1 MKLELVIFGI
11 TGFLIANTYYDGKYI
26 KIMQSG
32 KNIIKWH
39 FWIFRSFSLFFIRKH
54 PTHTKGMVRHA
65 TDLIKYMPIDKGSSD
80 LLTPLFDFT
89 TKHVGGNIDNQFMD
103 VSPQQ
108 KRMMNSGGNSTKR
121 SVSET
126 KKKYVASNQ
135 DWRCASCGNQL
146 QAWFEVDHIIRLEHG
161 GTTHEDNIAA

>member
-26 KIMQSG
+26 KIMQSWKKYYQMAFFG
-32 KNIIKWH
+32 
-39 FWIFRSFSLFFIRKH
+39 FLGLSLYLFIRKH

-89 TKHVGGNIDNQFMD
+89 TKHVGGNIDNSLWTYVTAKKDDELRRKFNQ
-103 VSPQQ
+103 
-108 KRMMNSGGNSTKR
+108 T
-121 SVSET
+121 SVAKQEKVT
-126 KKKYVASNQ
+126 ASNQ
-135 DWRCASCGNQL
+135 DWRCASCGNHYKLGLKLITLFVLNMVVQ
-146 QAWFEVDHIIRLEHG
+146 IM
-161 GTTHEDNIAA
+161 